1 MGCWYACR
9 QDTDFLPVALILGLV
24 PGVPLEV
31 PIVVVAED
39 GVTSLRYYV
48 NVIRAPGPVSGN
60 LSLVDDSGNGAAGL
74 VLGSGDA
81 RDADEAE
88 ALGLPKKVMTQRR
101 SAALVPPADQAGK
114 LPPGAITQTVGSW
127 ALVWTATPSK
137 GACLPTSR
145 RCSI

>member
-1 MGCWYACR
+1 LGDCR

-48 NVIRAPGPVSGN
+48 NVIRAPGPATAN
-60 LSLVDDSGNGAAGL
+60 ISLVDDSGSGAAGL

-81 RDADEAE
+81 DEAE
-88 ALGLPKKVMTQRR
+88 ALGLPQKVMTQRR
-101 SAALVPPADQAGK
+101 SAALVPPPYRAGM
-114 LPPGAITQTVGSW
+114 LPPGATLEWSRMV
-127 ALVWTATPSK
+127 PSSPLLTRSLCFK
-137 GACLPTSR
+137 RESNSR
-145 RCSI
+145 LFSNVSRK